1 MIHPP
6 FLFSSS
12 STLQHEAS
20 FTHTSR
26 VCHLLLRLHWP
37 YLPHFPGLIGSSYYR
52 ALVNLPQWQ
61 PLSAQHHL
69 PHRQFDYPP
78 PSSVNPKRAAAA
90 IVRQGSM
97 IGSSPRHRQMSPTG
111 KHIMMDPMRA
121 STGTVQLNAPSNEP
135 REPHNSRQSH
145 RRYPSDASYSGT
157 YDPRSPLEAQPVS
170 STTYRHPDQTTKLR
184 TEYAIRPRPRSNT
197 ASAADGYRSSLRL
210 TAPPTVSPPPVS
222 SRPSPIITSSYS
234 RSISPWTADSD
245 RYMVPSSSHSGRRR
259 VYNVDY
265 GSDTSRVTRPQRYH
279 AEPTNRWR
287 YPATGALRK
296 GDDIDEYSA
305 YSYTKPEEVFEKDSV
320 DRLRRSRGQVHVHP
334 RRRPLSM
341 TGAEDF
347 YPHLAPKDPRARG
360 PPPSQRG
367 FDKLDRERVRRS
379 TYGAGESDREST
391 WSRRRS
397 SHRPPMSLHHQDWDD
412 GYYSSFYQDGYYDD
426 GHRQHRRRSKYH
438 HDDKE
443 YRRSRRHDRAG
454 HGHADPVPETV
465 AGAGAPLGTAVLAS
479 GYEDSSYDLSSRG
492 DWPTRPAPYPHDYRR
507 HHSRSRR
514 PSRRRARTDTEAYTS
529 DEDLRDHPRQTSVRH
544 RYSGSETSNSS
555 KEPSQHLAVEAPRRR
570 KVSRSR
576 NRADSQAPE
585 KDTTRK
591 GSGSSQEEPKKPAE
605 NNPPKEPEP
614 QPKGILKP
622 PRDRFPEEP
631 NPVREG
637 VAPLKDAHK
646 KGIPPDA
653 RWTKVDRRLVNPA
666 ALKAGNE
673 RFVVR
678 PECVVVLRVL
688 TEEEIQAYAVATQEI
703 RGK

>member
-1 MIHPP
+1 M
-6 FLFSSS
+6 
-12 STLQHEAS
+12 
-20 FTHTSR
+20 
-26 VCHLLLRLHWP
+26 
-37 YLPHFPGLIGSSYYR
+37 
-52 ALVNLPQWQ
+52 
-61 PLSAQHHL
+61 
-69 PHRQFDYPP
+69 
-78 PSSVNPKRAAAA
+78 
-90 IVRQGSM
+90 
-97 IGSSPRHRQMSPTG
+97 GSSPRHRQMSPTG
-111 KHIMMDPMRA
+111 THTMMDPMRA
-121 STGTVQLNAPSNEP
+121 STGTVQLNAPSNEPREP

-157 YDPRSPLEAQPVS
+157 YDPRSSLEAQPVS
-170 STTYRHPDQTTKLR
+170 STTYRSPDQTTKLR
-184 TEYAIRPRPRSNT
+184 TEYAIRPRQRSST
-197 ASAADGYRSSLRL
+197 ASAADGYRSPLRL

-234 RSISPWTADSD
+234 RSISPWAAESD
-245 RYMVPSSSHSGRRR
+245 RYMVPSSSRSGRPGGRR

-265 GSDTSRVTRPQRYH
+265 GSDTSRVTRPRGYH

-287 YPATGALRK
+287 YPATGSLRR

-347 YPHLAPKDPRARG
+347 YPHLAPKKESRARG

-367 FDKLDRERVRRS
+367 FDKLDRDSRLRRS

-391 WSRRRS
+391 WSRRPS
-397 SHRPPMSLHHQDWDD
+397 SHRPPISSYHQDWDD
-412 GYYSSFYQDGYYDD
+412 GYYSSFYQDAYYDD
-426 GHRQHRRRSKYH
+426 GHRQHRRRPRYH
-438 HDDKE
+438 HNDKE
-443 YRRSRRHDRAG
+443 YRRSRRHDRAD
-454 HGHADPVPETV
+454 HADPVPEPVT
-465 AGAGAPLGTAVLAS
+465 GAGAPLGTAVLAS
-479 GYEDSSYDLSSRG
+479 GYEDSSYDLSSRS
-492 DWPTRPAPYPHDYRR
+492 DWPTRPAPYPQDYRR

-529 DEDLRDHPRQTSVRH
+529 DEDLRDYPRQPSVRH
-544 RYSGSETSNSS
+544 KYSGSETSNSS

-570 KVSRSR
+570 KVSHSR
-576 NRADSQAPE
+576 TRADSQASE

-591 GSGSSQEEPKKPAE
+591 GSGSSQEDPKKLAE

-646 KGIPPDA
+646 KGIPPEA